1 MSSNLPKIQDL
12 YNDRGLAK
20 AQDTFVT
27 LMNQPPKAEWIKEHP
42 YIKTEAIV
50 NGYKQKVPYKYL
62 PIERVEFLLK
72 TIFKQYRIEVTG
84 QGTAFNGVWV
94 TVRVHYKDPISGEW
108 LFHDGIGAQQLQ
120 TKAGTSATDLANIN
134 NGALSM
140 AFPLA
145 KTLAIKDACDHFGKL
160 FGSDL
165 NRKDEIG
172 YSFDVTL
179 IDFDE
184 NHPNFEKAVKAIKEG
199 KATIEQLKNKYN
211 ITEEVEKII
220 NERIQSK
227 S

>member
-20 AQDTFVT
+20 VQDTFVT
-27 LMNQPPKAEWIKEHP
+27 LMNQPPKPEWIKEHP
-42 YIKTEAIV
+42 YIKTEVIV

-165 NRKDEIG
+165 NRKDDIA

-211 ITEEVEKII
+211 ITEEVENII

>member
-27 LMNQPPKAEWIKEHP
+27 LMNQPPKAEWVKVHPFIK
-42 YIKTEAIV
+42 
-50 NGYKQKVPYKYL
+50 GYKYL

-108 LFHDGIGAQQLQ
+108 SFHDGIGASQIQ
-120 TKAGTSATDLANIN
+120 TKKGASAADMANIN
-134 NGALSM
+134 NNAVGL
-140 AFPLA
+140 AFPMA
-145 KTLAIKDACDHFGKL
+145 KTEALKNACKSFGKL

-165 NRKDEIG
+165 NKADDIA
-172 YSFDVTL
+172 YTFDLTL
-179 IDFDE
+179 IDLDE
-184 NHPNFEKAVKAIKEG
+184 LHPNWEKVVKAVESG
-199 KATIEQLKNKYN
+199 NFTIEQIKQRYNMSEEIEEKLLSLRNK
-211 ITEEVEKII
+211 
-220 NERIQSK
+220 
-227 S
+227 

>member
-27 LMNQPPKAEWIKEHP
+27 LLNQPPKPEWVKVHPFIK
-42 YIKTEAIV
+42 
-50 NGYKQKVPYKYL
+50 GYKYL
-62 PIERVEFLLK
+62 PIERIEYLLK

-94 TVRVHYKDPISGEW
+94 TVRVHYRDPISGEW
-108 LFHDGIGAQQLQ
+108 SYHDGIGASQMQ
-120 TKAGTSATDLANIN
+120 TAKGTSAADLANIN
-134 NGALSM
+134 NGAISM
-140 AFPLA
+140 AFPMA
-145 KTLAIKDACDHFGKL
+145 KTLAVKDAADHFGKL

-165 NRKDEIG
+165 NREDEIG
-172 YSFDVTL
+172 YSVDLTL

-211 ITEEVEKII
+211 ITEEVENII
-220 NERIQSK
+220 NERI
-227 S
+227 

>member
-27 LMNQPPKAEWIKEHP
+27 LMNQPPKAEWVKVHPFIK
-42 YIKTEAIV
+42 
-50 NGYKQKVPYKYL
+50 GYKYL

-140 AFPLA
+140 AFPMA
-145 KTLAIKDACDHFGKL
+145 KTEALKNACKSFGKL

-165 NRKDEIG
+165 NKSDDIA
-172 YSFDVTL
+172 YTFDLTL
-179 IDFDE
+179 IDLDE
-184 NHPNFEKAVKAIKEG
+184 LHPNWEKVVKAVESG
-199 KATIEQLKNKYN
+199 NFSIEQIKQRYN
-211 ITEEVEKII
+211 MSEEIEEKLLSL
-220 NERIQSK
+220 QK
-227 S
+227 K

>member
-27 LMNQPPKAEWIKEHP
+27 LMNQPPKAEWVKVHPFIK
-42 YIKTEAIV
+42 
-50 NGYKQKVPYKYL
+50 GYKYL

-108 LFHDGIGAQQLQ
+108 SYHDGIGASQIQ
-120 TKAGTSATDLANIN
+120 TKKGASAADMANIN
-134 NGALSM
+134 NNAVGL
-140 AFPLA
+140 AFPMA
-145 KTLAIKDACDHFGKL
+145 KTEALKNACKSFGKL

-165 NRKDEIG
+165 NKSDDIA
-172 YSFDVTL
+172 YTFDLTL
-179 IDFDE
+179 IDLDE
-184 NHPNFEKAVKAIKEG
+184 LHPNWEKVVKAVESG
-199 KATIEQLKNKYN
+199 NFTIEQIKQRYN
-211 ITEEVEKII
+211 MSEEIEEKLLSL
-220 NERIQSK
+220 QK
-227 S
+227 